1 MRIVLDT
8 NVIISAFLIF
18 NSKAQQAY
26 IKALKNAQILY
37 SIDTLNEIFDVIKR
51 EKFNK
56 YLPLKD
62 RIKLLIQFIDISEE
76 IQITANIEEC
86 RDIKDNKILELA
98 ESGNA
103 DLIITGDNDLLVLN
117 GKFRFSIMTLDEF
130 FEKY

>member
-37 SIDTLNEIFDVIKR
+37 SIDTLNELFNVIKR

-76 IQITANIEEC
+76 IQITAKIEEC

-103 DLIITGDNDLLVLN
+103 DLIITGDKDLLVLN
-117 GKFRFSIMTLDEF
+117 AKYRFSIITFDEF
-130 FEKY
+130 LERY

>member
-26 IKALKNAQILY
+26 IKALKNSQILY

-56 YLPLKD
+56 YLQLKD

-76 IQITANIEEC
+76 IQITAKIEEC
-86 RDIKDNKILELA
+86 RDKKDNKFIELA
-98 ESGNA
+98 DSGNA
-103 DLIITGDNDLLVLN
+103 NLIITGDKDLLVLN
-117 GKFRFSIMTLDEF
+117 GKFRFSIITIEEF
-130 FEKY
+130 LEKY

>member
-18 NSKAQQAY
+18 NSKVQQAY

-56 YLPLKD
+56 YLQLKD

-76 IQITANIEEC
+76 IQITAKIEEC
-86 RDIKDNKILELA
+86 RDKKDNKILELA

-103 DLIITGDNDLLVLN
+103 DMIITGDKDLLVLN
-117 GKFRFSIMTLDEF
+117 GKFRFSIITIEEF
-130 FEKY
+130 LEKY